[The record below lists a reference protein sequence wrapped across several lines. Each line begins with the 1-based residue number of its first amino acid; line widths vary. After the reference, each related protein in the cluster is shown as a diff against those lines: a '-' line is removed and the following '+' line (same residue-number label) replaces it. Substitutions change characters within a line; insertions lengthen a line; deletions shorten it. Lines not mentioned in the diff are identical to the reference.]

1 MERYLENE
9 LEDELEATH
18 EFEDELAHELG
29 GAHEFEGENGEQFF
43 KRAFRGVGRFIKR
56 AAPMLKTIGRIAAP
70 LVAKAVGGAFGGP
83 AGAMLGAKLGQ
94 LAASQLREYEMELEA
109 GMTHE
114 AHAHEFEEELAHE
127 LGGAHEFEDELA
139 HELGGAHEMQHE
151 ALAEVMAHFA
161 AQSASE
167 SESEAMVGAATALTI
182 TARERRAL
190 RRMIPHLV
198 RGASILTRILRL
210 RRVTRPAVRVVPTIV
225 RRTARVLARGAAA
238 GRPVTRQRA
247 ARVMALQIR
256 RVLGSPRYCGQVI
269 DRNIRTARR
278 LAPTL
283 GRVSSRAAQIAARR
297 RRY

>member
-1 MERYLENE
+1 
-9 LEDELEATH
+9 
-18 EFEDELAHELG
+18 
-29 GAHEFEGENGEQFF
+29 ENGEQFF

-127 LGGAHEFEDELA
+127 LGGAHEFEEELAHELGGAHEFETA

-283 GRVSSRAAQIAARR
+283 GRVSSRAAQIA
-297 RRY
+297 